1 MSIGYELK
9 IKNFGPISAGFS
21 NPANDDF
28 FLISKC
34 TVFIGEQGT
43 GKSTVAKIASTF
55 LWLEKDF
62 IQKQT
67 DYNNFSAKDFIQL
80 CKNQKIHLLRSLRMF
95 SKWHQHYWL
104 MICSHEANFKRTT
117 LRMESPNL
125 VLLSTLTSVMPWAQ
139 S

>member
-67 DYNNFSAKDFIQL
+67 AYNNFSAKDFIQL
-80 CKNQKIHLLRSLRMF
+80 CKNQKIRSYF
-95 SKWHQHYWL
+95 SSDTYLCYRSNIFTFEWFYD
-104 MICSHEANFKRTT
+104 MILNKGEF
-117 LRMESPNL
+117 
-125 VLLSTLTSVMPWAQ
+125 
-139 S
+139 